1 LAGGEKPVTSK
12 PNTARRAAIHSLLD
26 CDEAAL
32 ARFVAKVPPHDLL
45 FVDRDIRVPK
55 VLTAWRQ
62 AIERGAV
69 HSLVATVDGE
79 VVATTAIVRDPLSW
93 SAHVAELRMMVL
105 PDWRGRGTGRT
116 LLQASIERAVADGA
130 TKLTARMTSDQR
142 GAITLFEEAGF
153 RAEALL
159 ADHVRAPDGELHD
172 IAILSLDVAKA
183 DARRRALSD

>member
-1 LAGGEKPVTSK
+1 MTAKT
-12 PNTARRAAIHSLLD
+12 NTASPAASPATIHSLLD
-26 CDEAAL
+26 CDDDAL

-45 FVDRDIRVPK
+45 FVDRDIREPK
-55 VLTAWRQ
+55 VLAAWRS
-62 AIERGAV
+62 AIERGEV
-69 HSLVATVDGE
+69 HSLVATVEGE
-79 VVATTAIVRDPLSW
+79 VVATTAIVRDSKSW

-105 PDWRGRGTGRT
+105 PDWRGRGVGRT
-116 LLQASIERAVADGA
+116 LLATSIDRAVTDGA

-172 IAILSLDVAKA
+172 IAILSLDVAMA
-183 DARRRALSD
+183 DARRRAFED

>member
-1 LAGGEKPVTSK
+1 MTSE
-12 PNTARRAAIHSLLD
+12 PNTPPPAAIHSLLD
-26 CDEAAL
+26 CDDAAL
-32 ARFVAKVPPHDLL
+32 TRFVGKVPPHDLL

-55 VLTAWRQ
+55 VLAAWRG
-62 AIERGAV
+62 AIARGEV
-69 HSLVATVDGE
+69 YSLVATVDGD

-105 PDWRGRGTGRT
+105 PDWRGRGTGRA
-116 LLQASIERAVADGA
+116 LLQASIARAVADGA

-159 ADHVRAPDGELHD
+159 ADHVRAPDGKLHD
-172 IAILSLDVAKA
+172 IAILSMDVAK
-183 DARRRALSD
+183 DEARRRAFSD